1 VVLPKARIFVLDK
14 LAELVRGIFGD
25 KMDEEGVS
33 RYAKNV
39 EDSLFEAFKDGT
51 GPKAVA
57 GGRYK

>member
-1 VVLPKARIFVLDK
+1 MLDK
-14 LAELVRGIFGD
+14 LAVLVRGIFGD
-25 KMDEEGVS
+25 KLDEEGVN

>member
-1 VVLPKARIFVLDK
+1 VFVLEK
-14 LAELVRGIFGD
+14 LAELVKSIFGD
-25 KMDEEGVS
+25 KLDNEGVS
-33 RYAKNV
+33 RYAKNL

>member
-1 VVLPKARIFVLDK
+1 
-14 LAELVRGIFGD
+14 LAESVRGIFGE
-25 KMDEEGVS
+25 KLDEEGVH

-39 EDSLFEAFKDGT
+39 EDSLFEAFKDGA

>member
-1 VVLPKARIFVLDK
+1 VFVLDK
-14 LAELVRGIFGD
+14 LAETVRSIFGD
-25 KMDEEGVS
+25 KLDYEAVN

-39 EDSLFEAFKDGT
+39 EESLFEAFKDGT

>member
-1 VVLPKARIFVLDK
+1 MLEK
-14 LAELVRGIFGD
+14 LAGLVRGIFGD
-25 KMDEEGVS
+25 KLDEEGIN